1 MRKKEWK
8 IVVTFHTT
16 AEAMAMEKACNEAE
30 APGRMIPV
38 PRIISAGCGLASA
51 REEKLVDASFSLLT
65 PLQDTARCHGAGARA
80 NSTNKPIKKQPTEC
94 CENT

>member
-1 MRKKEWK
+1 MRTSQPGKGGTYMRKKEWK

-38 PRIISAGCGLASA
+38 PRIISAGCGLAWA
-51 REEKLVDASFSLLT
+51 A
-65 PLQDTARCHGAGARA
+65 
-80 NSTNKPIKKQPTEC
+80 PTEAKEELEALMAKVGIEREAIHEC
-94 CENT
+94 LL